1 MGTTHVPW
9 EPTNA
14 PEVDLNDFV
23 RIELLCVNTS
33 AHFQK
38 NVLVQRRVAV
48 APLRPSTWFAWLPVQ
63 GAAILRSIPCRL

>member
-14 PEVDLNDFV
+14 PEDDLNDFV

-38 NVLVQRRVAV
+38 NVLVQHRVAV
-48 APLRPSTWFAWLPVQ
+48 APLRPSASFACPAVQ
-63 GAAILRSIPCRL
+63 GTAILRSIPCRL